1 MALVF
6 FMVAIRN
13 KSFDPTHSGSMKSVF
28 VLTTVLVI
36 TALAVV
42 YTKYRVRMLFA
53 ETQRLEQ
60 VLNAADEEWGRL
72 QLEQNTWAEHSRIE
86 KLARTRLGMVLPA
99 RETVIYIRP

>member
-1 MALVF
+1 
-6 FMVAIRN
+6 
-13 KSFDPTHSGSMKSVF
+13 MKSLLILIAVA
-28 VLTTVLVI
+28 VLS
-36 TALAVV
+36 ALAVV

-99 RETVIYIRP
+99 REAVIYIRP